1 MHINKGRLH
10 AFRKLSPCPLPTD
23 DCHAILRS
31 HLLASANLPEEYVCI
46 SIAWDWMYRG
56 VTEAGIKRELSAMLR
71 CSVLNKDRKL
81 KSLAIP
87 EVSLLHMARSISLV
101 TEESH
106 SPCSGPY
113 RADPKVISRGILPS
127 LRLVV
132 EAHKHA
138 RVLALA
144 AAEESPDS
152 LTIVPQTDADM
163 DPQLALINAYGSED
177 YSCRVCST
185 ELSNVYCHCE
195 RCKKLLKKDY
205 NICVECFVAKQ
216 HLNNFDMGDHPH
228 HHSLYHHTGGFKK
241 GTRCVCVKSS
251 SCLICD
257 ECAQCR
263 CQCHTNFTVHT
274 RFFDDQAVQR
284 LLSRVELLGTLPH
297 GGNYYD
303 MLVAGTATRQCTLF
317 PLCLKDASVC
327 KGTKRSSCSTILV
340 GECPSKEAV
349 EAAKEAYMNTN
360 DGIQLKT
367 AQKKRKARLAMQ
379 RRRERVN
386 DDLVE

>member
-1 MHINKGRLH
+1 
-10 AFRKLSPCPLPTD
+10 
-23 DCHAILRS
+23 
-31 HLLASANLPEEYVCI
+31 
-46 SIAWDWMYRG
+46 
-56 VTEAGIKRELSAMLR
+56 
-71 CSVLNKDRKL
+71 
-81 KSLAIP
+81 
-87 EVSLLHMARSISLV
+87 
-101 TEESH
+101 
-106 SPCSGPY
+106 
-113 RADPKVISRGILPS
+113 
-127 LRLVV
+127 
-132 EAHKHA
+132 
-138 RVLALA
+138 
-144 AAEESPDS
+144 
-152 LTIVPQTDADM
+152 M

-195 RCKKLLKKDY
+195 GCEKLLKKDY

-349 EAAKEAYMNTN
+349 QAAKEAYMNTN
-360 DGIQLKT
+360 DGIQLIT

-379 RRRERVN
+379 RRQA
-386 DDLVE
+386 